1 MTDKTS
7 KVIMIGLAACIIL
20 PWLVVFLSTQP
31 TDVLQEV
38 QSFRR
43 ELRESRVEMEGEI
56 LNRTESRLFFAKE
69 RPNIWEL
76 IDANNLK
83 VPAGWER

>member
-1 MTDKTS
+1 
-7 KVIMIGLAACIIL
+7 MIGLAACIVL
-20 PWLVVFLSTQP
+20 PWVVVFLSTH
-31 TDVLQEV
+31 DVLQEV

-69 RPNIWEL
+69 HPNIWEL

>member
-69 RPNIWEL
+69 HPNIWEL

>member
-1 MTDKTS
+1 
-7 KVIMIGLAACIIL
+7 MIGLAACIIL

-69 RPNIWEL
+69 HPNIWEL

>member
-1 MTDKTS
+1 VTDKTS

-69 RPNIWEL
+69 HPNIWEL

>member
-7 KVIMIGLAACIIL
+7 KVIMIGLAACIVL
-20 PWLVVFLSTQP
+20 PWLVVFLSTH
-31 TDVLQEV
+31 DVLQEV

-43 ELRESRVEMEGEI
+43 ELRESRIEMEGEI

-69 RPNIWEL
+69 PPNIWEL